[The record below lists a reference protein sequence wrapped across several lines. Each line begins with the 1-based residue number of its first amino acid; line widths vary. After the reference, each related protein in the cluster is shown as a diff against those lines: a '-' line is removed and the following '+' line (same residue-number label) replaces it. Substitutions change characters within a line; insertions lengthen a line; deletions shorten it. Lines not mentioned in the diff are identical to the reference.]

1 AVPVAVLPSGNVTVT
16 VEPGSAVPPIVVS
29 SLVTSFTV
37 GASGAVVSL
46 TVVVA
51 SSDLLPSLSVATTL
65 IGSPPSNSTSG
76 RFLLVWLSSHPA
88 VPVAVVPSG
97 NVTVT
102 VEPGSAVPLT
112 VVASL
117 VTSFTVGASGA
128 VVSLT
133 VVVASSDLLPS
144 LSAAT
149 TLIGSPPS
157 NLTSDG
163 ISTV

>member
-1 AVPVAVLPSGNVTVT
+1 M
-16 VEPGSAVPPIVVS
+16 
-29 SLVTSFTV
+29 
-37 GASGAVVSL
+37 
-46 TVVVA
+46 
-51 SSDLLPSLSVATTL
+51 
-65 IGSPPSNSTSG
+65 
-76 RFLLVWLSSHPA
+76 
-88 VPVAVVPSG
+88 PVAVVPSG

-112 VVASL
+112 VVSSL
-117 VTSFTVGASGA
+117 VTPFTVGASGA

-157 NLTSDG
+157 KSTSDG
-163 ISTV
+163 ISIV

>member
-1 AVPVAVLPSGNVTVT
+1 MPVAVLPSGNVTVT

-37 GASGAVVSL
+37 GA
-46 TVVVA
+46 
-51 SSDLLPSLSVATTL
+51 D
-65 IGSPPSNSTSG
+65 
-76 RFLLVWLSSHPA
+76 
-88 VPVAVVPSG
+88 
-97 NVTVT
+97 
-102 VEPGSAVPLT
+102 
-112 VVASL
+112 
-117 VTSFTVGASGA
+117 GA

-163 ISTV
+163 ISIV